1 MADMNEEDINAR
13 ASKALDESVEA
24 LDASVLS
31 RLNQARHA
39 ALEQRRSSTRVW
51 WLPAVFASLAVVA
64 VLLINDPLTSP
75 ITDTDVIVNN
85 DDLELIEDMEF
96 MTWLAEQ
103 QEAG

>member
-31 RLNQARHA
+31 RLNQVRHA
-39 ALEQRRSSTRVW
+39 ALEQRRSSPRVW